1 MGSPSD
7 DLDAD
12 AVEHGGQGDVWLNDA
27 DPHLGSLMDF
37 VEDLVC
43 DVSGDALDEVP
54 GLVLDGGP
62 GSFEDA
68 DVVEGVVE
76 VVRGAGARQVG
87 RDVDVDDKLLAQGVL
102 RGVHAVA
109 AVQTQAAQQE
119 LVGGGHCGMEV
130 EAAVAGGR

>member
-12 AVEHGGQGDVWLNDA
+12 AIEHSGQGDVWLKDA
-27 DPHLGSLMDF
+27 DPNLGSLVD
-37 VEDLVC
+37 VLEDVVC
-43 DVSGDALDEVP
+43 DIGGDALDEVP
-54 GLVLDGGP
+54 GVALNGSPGG
-62 GSFEDA
+62 FEDA

-87 RDVDVDDKLLAQGVL
+87 RDVDVDEKLLAQGVL

-119 LVGGGHCGMEV
+119 LVGGGHRGTEV
-130 EAAVAGGR
+130 GAAVAGRR